1 MMVFKII
8 TLIPSLSAA
17 TVINRVST
25 FGRDHINRV
34 AKVTDF
40 PRKWSKGFERWAA
53 HPNST
58 FLGVPTPPVFC
69 IIFDFISS
77 LRSGNLL
84 SFRILLDR
92 F

>member
-25 FGRDHINRV
+25 FGPDHINRV

-40 PRKWSKGFERWAA
+40 PHEWSKGFEKWAA

-58 FLGVPTPPVFC
+58 FLGVSPPP
-69 IIFDFISS
+69 
-77 LRSGNLL
+77 
-84 SFRILLDR
+84 RILYN